1 MYRLLM
7 FMIEDTRQKLSESV
21 AKTGLNSQVTIKISQ
36 ELDDL
41 IIEVQRLKTE
51 SNNTLVTR

>member
-1 MYRLLM
+1 M